1 MSTSYCIQVKLK
13 DSVVSALQFSKAK
26 DIELAWIDAR
36 LDLSK
41 AKTDTSA
48 TYVNENGVTMKQI
61 TGGITTV
68 TACLPVL
75 SCCLIT
81 L

>member
-1 MSTSYCIQVKLK
+1 MFCVVDQVKLK

-26 DIELAWIDAR
+26 DIELAWINAR

-48 TYVNENGVTMKQI
+48 TYVNEYGVTVKMLV
-61 TGGITTV
+61 GG
-68 TACLPVL
+68 
-75 SCCLIT
+75 
-81 L
+81 

>member
-1 MSTSYCIQVKLK
+1 MKLK
-13 DSVVSALQFSKAK
+13 DSVVSALDFAKAK

-48 TYVNENGVTMKQI
+48 TYVNEYSETVKMI
-61 TGGITTV
+61 TGEE
-68 TACLPVL
+68 L
-75 SCCLIT
+75 SLVA
-81 L
+81 